1 MSSFDNVLE
10 DDHNRFVNSEEFDK
24 MIQERIEYSNYHKYQ
39 GIIPEGFVLIP
50 EEVLEKLK
58 DFDTWKEWKYN
69 PSILED
75 MSKNFLKN
83 Q

>member
-1 MSSFDNVLE
+1 MV
-10 DDHNRFVNSEEFDK
+10 
-24 MIQERIEYSNYHKYQ
+24 
-39 GIIPEGFVLIP
+39 PEGFVLIP

-58 DFDTWKEWKYN
+58 DFDIWKEWKHN